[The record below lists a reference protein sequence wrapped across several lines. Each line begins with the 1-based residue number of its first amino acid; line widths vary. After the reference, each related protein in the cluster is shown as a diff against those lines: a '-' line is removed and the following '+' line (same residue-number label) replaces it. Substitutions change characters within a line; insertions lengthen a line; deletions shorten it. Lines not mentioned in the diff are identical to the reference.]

1 MKKTYFFSL
10 SVIFSLVLSV
20 LMIIPACTT
29 TPKKEAPPAKTVL
42 GIFTPYAFFP
52 ESLNGKVK
60 TLKEVN
66 YWANDSTGTIAA
78 GDRITIADRD
88 TFNWTNDIEVSFDN
102 MGNIEKCVFLNEKD
116 EPFGEW
122 DVKMEG
128 GKITKAS
135 WVAKDTIRNYIDISY
150 PEENTMEMKRY
161 NATTDSL
168 RSSTK
173 IQSDPD
179 GKLLSVQFF
188 NEMDEP
194 LNQFKFIYGPDG
206 ALANYTVTRD
216 DTVRGGMNFHQ
227 NEEGFTQSQEVYS
240 TSNDDRESYVYN
252 YTYDDKGNWIS
263 YIGYK
268 DGKPIVVCKRTYTY
282 YTE

>member
-1 MKKTYFFSL
+1 MKKINFLSL
-10 SVIFSLVLSV
+10 SVIFSVVLSGL
-20 LMIIPACTT
+20 LMVPACTT
-29 TPKKEAPPAKTVL
+29 TKKEAPPAKTVI

-88 TFNWTNDIEVSFDN
+88 SFNWTNDIEVSFDN
-102 MGNIEKCVFLNEKD
+102 MGDIEKCVFLNEND

-122 DVKMEG
+122 DVKMED

-135 WVAKDTIRNYIDISY
+135 WVAKDTLKNYIDLSY
-150 PEENTMEMKRY
+150 PAENTMEMKRY
-161 NATTDSL
+161 DAATDSL
-168 RSSTK
+168 RFWSKAMMT
-173 IQSDPD
+173 PD
-179 GKLLSVQFF
+179 GKLLSLQFY
-188 NEMDEP
+188 DAKDKP
-194 LNQFKFIYGPDG
+194 LNLFKFSYDPNGV
-206 ALANYTVTRD
+206 LSNYSVTRD
-216 DTVRGGMNFHQ
+216 DTVRGGMNFQQ

-240 TSNDDRESYVYN
+240 TSNDEKESYVYN
-252 YTYDDKGNWIS
+252 YTYDDMGNWTS
-263 YIGYK
+263 YTGYK